1 MTQPT
6 QDSLYH
12 RQPASANYSSSPGSM
27 RTRPWD
33 DDAWAS
39 GSEAAERK
47 EDQDALALNT
57 ILDGIGRIHIAMKQ
71 DHAGRWRIRRTDDG
85 VIDDG
90 MF

>member
-1 MTQPT
+1 
-6 QDSLYH
+6 
-12 RQPASANYSSSPGSM
+12 M
-27 RTRPWD
+27 RNRPWDDD

-39 GSEAAERK
+39 SSDAAEKK